1 MDLGIDFDEKFE
13 KLAKVPKPV
22 RLAVVA
28 AVLVSVAVGYYFMS
42 YQASSAKAANLRAES
57 QELQRKLINVR
68 VVANNLGDFEQEVA
82 DLERELQVALKQL
95 PNRKQFEDLLRDIST
110 AGKKVGVEIKS
121 ISRTKEQEHDFYVE
135 VPFNIELEG
144 TYHDLA
150 KFFERVSK
158 LPRIVNIGSLKIR
171 TGSKRNSERTM
182 LKIDGTATTF
192 RFLSKKKGPDT
203 VSTGE
208 ALRLAGE
215 SA

>member
-13 KLAKVPKPV
+13 KLAKVPKV
-22 RLAVVA
+22 ARMVIVAGLLASIA
-28 AVLVSVAVGYYFMS
+28 AGYYFMS
-42 YQASSAKAANLRAES
+42 YQDSLAQASRLRAEA
-57 QELQRKLINVR
+57 QELQRKLNKVR

-82 DLERELQVALKQL
+82 NLERELKVALKQL

-121 ISRTKEQEHDFYVE
+121 ISRTKEQMHDFYVE
-135 VPFNIELEG
+135 VPFNLELEG
-144 TYHDLA
+144 SYHDLA

-171 TGSKRNSERTM
+171 TGSKRGSKQTM
-182 LKIDGTATTF
+182 LRIEGTATTF
-192 RFLSKKKGPDT
+192 RFISKGPGT
-203 VSTGE
+203 ASRGE

-215 SA
+215 RA